1 MGLDEFFQKLR
12 RIQKKERSESG
23 LARVGDD
30 FYQRVHSYIED
41 LLESVGND
49 PFAKEHYLIRDT
61 QRIATEICERREHK
75 ITDSAVMNVQRSYQ
89 LFNGRPQFDL
99 QDTTPLNMTPEEEE
113 LYFSLID
120 TLKAFRE
127 RIIPS
132 IDIDTGESSGR
143 GDEKAMNPPPEDRE
157 PEPLDKIAQSRAD
170 RGSEPRDRDGNAGLD
185 DIETVLIF
193 DEIPSRIMGVDEKV
207 YGPFRSQDI
216 VTLPSLNAEV
226 FINAKKG
233 RRMRY
238 S

>member
-1 MGLDEFFQKLR
+1 MGLDEFFKKLR

-30 FYQRVHSYIED
+30 FYERVHSYIED
-41 LLESVGND
+41 LLDAVGND

-75 ITDSAVMNVQRSYQ
+75 ITDSAVMNVQRSYH

-113 LYFSLID
+113 LYFSLVE
-120 TLKAFRE
+120 TLREFRA

-132 IDIDTGESSGR
+132 IDVESSTRDSGAKHDAPRKDVLDGPEALTGPSTSVKTDKGVKGR
-143 GDEKAMNPPPEDRE
+143 EE
-157 PEPLDKIAQSRAD
+157 
-170 RGSEPRDRDGNAGLD
+170 

-193 DEIPSRIMGVDEKV
+193 EEVPARIMGVDEKV
-207 YGPFRSQDI
+207 YGPFRPQDI
-216 VTLPSLNAEV
+216 VTLPSLNANV

-233 RRMRY
+233 RRIRY

>member
-1 MGLDEFFQKLR
+1 LDEFFQKLR

-30 FYQRVHSYIED
+30 FYERVHSYIED
-41 LLESVGND
+41 LLEAVGND

-75 ITDSAVMNVQRSYQ
+75 ITDSAVMNVQRSYH
-89 LFNGRPQFDL
+89 LFNGKPQFDL

-113 LYFSLID
+113 LYFSLVE
-120 TLKAFRE
+120 TLREFRA

-132 IDIDTGESSGR
+132 IEVESDDGKS
-143 GDEKAMNPPPEDRE
+143 EVKHE
-157 PEPLDKIAQSRAD
+157 PSWKGVLDD
-170 RGSEPRDRDGNAGLD
+170 SEPRNDPTRSLKTDPGGSGDG

-193 DEIPSRIMGVDEKV
+193 EEVPARIMGVDEKI
-207 YGPFRSQDI
+207 YGPFQPQDI
-216 VTLPSLNAEV
+216 VTLPSLNANV

-233 RRMRY
+233 RRIRY

>member
-1 MGLDEFFQKLR
+1 LDEFFQKLR

-143 GDEKAMNPPPEDRE
+143 GDEKAMNPSPGEKE
-157 PEPLDKIAQSRAD
+157 PEPLDKIAQSRED
-170 RGSEPRDRDGNAGLD
+170 RGSGPLDRDGNAGLD

-207 YGPFRSQDI
+207 YGPFRPQDI